1 MKNTYLLA
9 LLMTIAVI
17 ATVFTI
23 QNLPFEQSAELS
35 EEGDFE
41 EGDKRTRINDVMRQ
55 WFEMTKDPALGYP
68 PRERLWNVMNYI
80 ENAAFDKNTPI
91 TQAKWKE
98 RGPYRVGGRTRT
110 MLIDKNDPNG
120 KAAFAAGVAGGLW
133 YTKDILA
140 ARPEWEPVDD
150 YLENLAIVTLV
161 QDPTNPQIM
170 YFGTG
175 EGYFNADALRGLG
188 IFKSTDGGQTW
199 NRLPASSPFA
209 HTMRMAVH
217 PNGDVYAATRSN
229 GLQRSQDGGQTWE
242 KVLGIGVSMGSSNSI
257 NEVEIGSDGA
267 VWTITGYR
275 SSTFIYKSEAGANVG
290 DIGNWTRVGY
300 TNTGFPG
307 GQDRVELAVAESN
320 PDVCYALCSN
330 GNSATFIYKT
340 TDGGQSWS
348 KASDAP
354 EINGTNFSGNQAW
367 YDLDIDVDPTNENR
381 VVVGGIDI
389 MMSTTGGFSW
399 SVVTHAYGNAAP
411 YIHPDQHFIYFYP
424 GRGDILFIGNDGG
437 LYKSNNAD
445 DFPSLIRFNLI
456 NDRYNVTQY
465 YSCAIHPGFRTEY
478 FIGGTQDNGTHAFD
492 SYGMD
497 DVDHIWGGD
506 GMACHI
512 DQTDGMIQI
521 VSSQNGNYGLSFDG
535 GQNFSG
541 GVSVPDGRFYNPSD
555 YDDDANIMYAQ
566 SSSNSYF
573 RWEVENGNNDVVA
586 LTGGNIGTVTTLYAT
601 PNVPNRL
608 YLGTSSG
615 RIVKIDNAH
624 TGTSKSYT
632 QSSIGGSVSAVIAE
646 KGNENHMLATVSNYG
661 NVSVFESFDNGVTW
675 QSVEGNLPDM
685 PVWDVLF
692 DPINPDQAM
701 IGTEAGVW
709 VTENLDGANTVW
721 QPSLD
726 GMPVTRVDMLQYR
739 ESDNMILAGT
749 HGRGMFTT
757 DYRSPASAE
766 FVVDEI
772 GYVGTPFTF
781 ENRSYN
787 PNQVEWDFGDGNT
800 STDDEPVHS
809 YDQVGSYT
817 VNLTINDTLFATKN
831 ITILPNRDVPYTTED
846 NSNYDGSFEDNA
858 GEFGVYHVSG
868 TSWERGSST
877 ITGKSGTKTGDYAYV
892 TGISENF
899 YENNSESYLYTP
911 NYDISQEGIYE
922 LSFWAKYSLQFG
934 WDGFLVEYS
943 TDLGANWSVL
953 GDEDD
958 DWYNYTNSNTA
969 TAFLQG
975 TSYFT
980 GNQNT
985 FKQYKIDLSSLV
997 GNENVA
1003 FRIVFK
1009 TNNAGIY
1016 KGVAIDD
1023 FKIRAYI
1030 GSLETKLIEFTAEFI
1045 GAQQAEVNWST
1056 LPEYE
1061 CDGFEL
1067 ELSENGRDFTFFGFT
1082 DGQGS
1087 SINLTNYEY
1096 RPNNLRKDLYFLRLK
1111 VLNFDGSYFYS
1122 DIVVLQR
1129 REEELAIVNTFPNPF
1144 VDKFGITFNNFV
1156 KESVTINVYDAGGK
1170 LLISNTENF
1179 EGIYKEIDATALS
1192 RGVYLVQ
1199 ILIGNQQFTT
1209 RLVKQN

>member
-1 MKNTYLLA
+1 MKNAYLFV
-9 LLMTIAVI
+9 LLMIVASA
-17 ATVFTI
+17 ATVFTF
-23 QNLPFEQSAELS
+23 QNISFEKSSELT
-35 EEGDFE
+35 EEGETE
-41 EGDKRTRINDVMRQ
+41 EEDKRTRINDVMQQ

-68 PRERLWNVMNYI
+68 PRERLWNALNYI

-110 MLIDKNDPNG
+110 LLIDGNDPNG
-120 KAAFAAGVAGGLW
+120 RAAFAAGVAGGLW

-140 ARPEWEPVDD
+140 ARPEWEVVDD

-161 QDPTNPQIM
+161 QDPSNPQIM

-199 NRLPASSPFA
+199 NRLPATSPFA

-229 GLQRSQDGGQTWE
+229 GLQRSQDGGQTWQ

-257 NEVEIGSDGA
+257 NEVEIGTDGS

-275 SSTFIYKSEAGANVG
+275 SSTFIYKSEGGANVG

-340 TDGGQSWS
+340 TNGGQSWS

-354 EINGTNFSGNQAW
+354 EINGNNFSGNQAW

-389 MMSTTGGFSW
+389 MMSTTGGVSW

-411 YIHPDQHFIYFYP
+411 YIHPDQHVIYFYP

-437 LYKSNNAD
+437 LYRSFNSD

-521 VSSQNGNYGLSFDG
+521 VSSQRGNYGLSFDG

-541 GVSVPDGRFYNPSD
+541 GVSVPDGQFYNPSD
-555 YDDDANIMYAQ
+555 YDDEANIMYAQ
-566 SSSNSYF
+566 TSSNSYF
-573 RWEVENGNNDVVA
+573 RWEVENGNSDVVA
-586 LTGGNIGTVTTLYAT
+586 LTGGNIGTVTSLYAT

-632 QSSIGGSVSAVIAE
+632 QSSVGGSVSSVISE
-646 KGNENHMLATVSNYG
+646 RGNENHMLATVSNYG

-685 PVWDVLF
+685 PVWDALF

-701 IGTEAGVW
+701 IATEAGVW
-709 VTENLDGANTVW
+709 VTDNLDGANTIW

-772 GYVGTPFTF
+772 GYVGTPFSF

-787 PNQVEWDFGDGNT
+787 PNKVEWDFGDGNT

-809 YDQVGSYT
+809 YEQIGSYT

-831 ITILPNRDVPYTTED
+831 ITILPNRNVPYTTED
-846 NSNYDGSFEDNA
+846 NTNYDGSFEDNA
-858 GEFGVYHVSG
+858 GEFGVFHVSG

-877 ITGKSGTKTGDYAYV
+877 VNGKNDTKTGDNAYV
-892 TGISENF
+892 TGINENF
-899 YENNSESYLYTP
+899 YQNNSESYLYTP

-953 GDEDD
+953 GGEDD
-958 DWYNYTNSNTA
+958 DWYNYTNTNTP

-980 GNQNT
+980 GSQNT

-1016 KGVAIDD
+1016 QGVAIDD

-1030 GSLETKLIEFTAEFI
+1030 GSLETKLIDFTAEFI

-1067 ELSENGRDFTFFGFT
+1067 ELSENGRDFGFFGFI

-1096 RPNNLRKDLYFLRLK
+1096 RPNNLRKDLYFMRLK

-1122 DIVVLQR
+1122 NTVVLQR
-1129 REEELAIVNTFPNPF
+1129 KAEDLAIINTFPNPF
-1144 VDKFGITFNNFV
+1144 VDKFGITFNNIV
-1156 KESVTINVYDAGGK
+1156 NEAVTINVYDATGK
-1170 LLISNTENF
+1170 LLMSETESF
-1179 EGIYKEIDATALS
+1179 EGIYKEIDATSLS
-1192 RGVYLVQ
+1192 RGVYIVQVLV
-1199 ILIGNQQFTT
+1199 GNQQFTQ

>member
-1 MKNTYLLA
+1 MKNAYLFV
-9 LLMTIAVI
+9 LLMIVASA
-17 ATVFTI
+17 ATVFTF
-23 QNLPFEQSAELS
+23 QNISFEKSSELT
-35 EEGDFE
+35 EEGETE
-41 EGDKRTRINDVMRQ
+41 EEDKRTRINDVMQQ

-68 PRERLWNVMNYI
+68 PRERLWNALNYI

-110 MLIDKNDPNG
+110 LLIDGNDPNG
-120 KAAFAAGVAGGLW
+120 RAAFAAGVAGGLW

-140 ARPEWEPVDD
+140 ARPEWEVVDD

-161 QDPTNPQIM
+161 QDPSNPQIM

-199 NRLPASSPFA
+199 NRLPATSPFA

-229 GLQRSQDGGQTWE
+229 GLQRSQDGGQTWQ

-257 NEVEIGSDGA
+257 NEVEIGTDGS

-275 SSTFIYKSEAGANVG
+275 SSTFIYKSEGGANVG

-340 TDGGQSWS
+340 TNGGQSWS

-354 EINGTNFSGNQAW
+354 EINGNNFSGNQAW

-389 MMSTTGGFSW
+389 MMSTTGGVSW

-411 YIHPDQHFIYFYP
+411 YIHPDQHVIYFYP

-437 LYKSNNAD
+437 LYRSFNSD

-521 VSSQNGNYGLSFDG
+521 VSSQRGNYGLSFDG

-541 GVSVPDGRFYNPSD
+541 GVSVPDGQFYNPSD
-555 YDDDANIMYAQ
+555 YDDEANIMYAQ
-566 SSSNSYF
+566 TSSNSYF
-573 RWEVENGNNDVVA
+573 RWEVENGNSDVVA
-586 LTGGNIGTVTTLYAT
+586 LTGGNIGTVTSLYAT

-632 QSSIGGSVSAVIAE
+632 QSSVGGSVSSVISE
-646 KGNENHMLATVSNYG
+646 RGNENHMLATVSNYG
-661 NVSVFESFDNGVTW
+661 NVSVFESFDNGVSW

-685 PVWDVLF
+685 PVWDALF

-701 IGTEAGVW
+701 IATEAGVW
-709 VTENLDGANTVW
+709 VTDNLDGANTIW

-772 GYVGTPFTF
+772 GYVGTPFSF

-787 PNQVEWDFGDGNT
+787 PNKVEWDFGDGNT

-809 YDQVGSYT
+809 YEQIGSYT

-831 ITILPNRDVPYTTED
+831 ITILPNRNVPYTTED
-846 NSNYDGSFEDNA
+846 NTNYDGSFEDNA
-858 GEFGVYHVSG
+858 GEFGVFHVSG

-877 ITGKSGTKTGDYAYV
+877 VNGKNDTKTGDNAYV
-892 TGISENF
+892 TGINENF
-899 YENNSESYLYTP
+899 YQNNSESYLYTP

-953 GDEDD
+953 GGEDD
-958 DWYNYTNSNTA
+958 DWYNYTNTNTP

-980 GNQNT
+980 GSQNT

-1016 KGVAIDD
+1016 QGVAIDD

-1030 GSLETKLIEFTAEFI
+1030 GSLETKLIDFTAEFI

-1067 ELSENGRDFTFFGFT
+1067 ELSENGRDFGFFGFI

-1096 RPNNLRKDLYFLRLK
+1096 RPNNLRKDLYFMRLK

-1122 DIVVLQR
+1122 NTVVLQR
-1129 REEELAIVNTFPNPF
+1129 KAEDLAIINTFPNPF
-1144 VDKFGITFNNFV
+1144 VDKFGITFNNIV
-1156 KESVTINVYDAGGK
+1156 NEAVTINVYDATGK
-1170 LLISNTENF
+1170 LLMSETESF
-1179 EGIYKEIDATALS
+1179 EGIYKEIDATSLS
-1192 RGVYLVQ
+1192 RGVYIVQVLV
-1199 ILIGNQQFTT
+1199 GNQQFTQ